1 MNLINDILF
10 SQELETLSFQ
20 HEKLEKPLLIS
31 VALTLPLDKLQTEIL
46 SRFSLENI
54 KNTRLEDLVSC

>member
-10 SQELETLSFQ
+10 SQELYTLSFQ